1 METPES
7 SQRIS
12 FRTKATKPK
21 ETVPK
26 EVKSNRSSNS
36 EKKTK
41 IGTFASAEFKNWLNT
56 PIQKPKIKRSK
67 KTNDDAYQVFQD
79 FSDMVDNP
87 DWKTFFQKLYTGKF
101 PHGYSYRNQTLFFR
115 KRTKI
120 EKLEI
125 IDCNRSMLHK
135 VMNFFTTYGGYSNSD
150 DDLNIFDYMVSQT
163 PNYNSWKDIRSK
175 KSKQFFI
182 MKYIDRLS
190 QTYDLTT
197 VERKRL
203 QDTIHIGFL
212 IKTIDTPDIEFEDNK
227 IMTIKT
233 LSWNPE
239 KREFTV
245 PKISKTAKTNRKPVS
260 EKVCKNSFGAHWVR
274 FISNIVK
281 DKKNTLDEDISTDVS
296 TAIDDLTDTTVS
308 YSVISE

>member
-1 METPES
+1 
-7 SQRIS
+7 
-12 FRTKATKPK
+12 
-21 ETVPK
+21 
-26 EVKSNRSSNS
+26 
-36 EKKTK
+36 
-41 IGTFASAEFKNWLNT
+41 
-56 PIQKPKIKRSK
+56 
-67 KTNDDAYQVFQD
+67 
-79 FSDMVDNP
+79 
-87 DWKTFFQKLYTGKF
+87 
-101 PHGYSYRNQTLFFR
+101 
-115 KRTKI
+115 
-120 EKLEI
+120 
-125 IDCNRSMLHK
+125 
-135 VMNFFTTYGGYSNSD
+135 
-150 DDLNIFDYMVSQT
+150 
-163 PNYNSWKDIRSK
+163 
-175 KSKQFFI
+175 